1 METRPV
7 IAVED
12 LTTKPGD
19 DGAPI
24 LEGASLAIAP
34 GERVVLTGPSGSG
47 KSTLLRCMVLLEPA
61 DGTVRLDGEPVGAEA
76 VRRLRRRV
84 GYLAQRPVGIADT
97 IARNLAFPRE
107 VSEDA
112 LDPDTQ
118 RKLLER
124 LGLGGLDLD
133 RRFDALSGGE
143 QERIALVRTLSA
155 RPEVLLLDEPTA
167 SLDADNVGAV
177 TGLLA
182 AWAQEDDRRALLWV
196 SHHAHE
202 IDELATRSVTL
213 EELVS

>member
-1 METRPV
+1 MPTPAI
-7 IAVED
+7 IAVEG

-24 LEGASLAIAP
+24 LAGASLAIAP

-61 DGTVRLDGEPVGAEA
+61 EGTVLLDGEPVGAER
-76 VRRLRRRV
+76 VRALRRRV

-107 VSEDA
+107 LDENALERDA
-112 LDPDTQ
+112 QRELLD
-118 RKLLER
+118 R

-143 QERIALVRTLSA
+143 QERIALVRTLTA
-155 RPEVLLLDEPTA
+155 RPDVLLLDEPTA
-167 SLDADNVGAV
+167 SLDADNVDAV
-177 TGLLA
+177 VELLG
-182 AWAQEDDRRALLWV
+182 AWAEEDEGRALLWV

-202 IDELATRSVTL
+202 VDELATRTVAL
-213 EELVS
+213 AELSS

>member
-1 METRPV
+1 METRPI
-7 IAVED
+7 IAVEG

-24 LEGASLAIAP
+24 LRGVSLAIGP

-61 DGTVRLDGEPVGAEA
+61 DGTVLLDGEPVGAEA
-76 VRRLRRRV
+76 VRTLRRRV

-97 IARNLAFPRE
+97 IGRNLAFPRE
-107 VSEDA
+107 LSEAALGPDA
-112 LDPDTQ
+112 Q
-118 RKLLER
+118 RELLER
-124 LGLGGLDLD
+124 LDLGGLDQD

-143 QERIALVRTLSA
+143 QERIALVRTLTA
-155 RPEVLLLDEPTA
+155 RPDVLLLDEPTA

-177 TGLLA
+177 VELLA
-182 AWAQEDDRRALLWV
+182 AWAADDDRALLWV

-202 IDELATRSVTL
+202 VDALATRRVTL
-213 EELVS
+213 QELAS